1 MAESTRETTMGE
13 GSLKTQI
20 GGIEAQ
26 LRVLKAS
33 QAAGRKGKKPRG
45 LRSLKGALRGKGKFT
60 AEEIDAA
67 KARFRGD
74 V

>member
-1 MAESTRETTMGE
+1 MGE

-33 QAAGRKGKKPRG
+33 RGAARKGKPPEG
-45 LRSLKGALRGKGKFT
+45 LRALKGVLRGNGKFGVD
-60 AEEIDAA
+60 EIDEA
-67 KARFRGD
+67 KARFKD
-74 V
+74 NA